1 MYIRLSKIM
10 TKNYYQKILN
20 EAINRAKQEYESI
33 PNLSFN
39 ESIYNQLV
47 DIKKTVVD
55 ENYAYT
61 EAEADK
67 KYPLGVMAIRNFD
80 GYDKFEYKDMLVD
93 ISYGISRYPTM
104 SEE

>member
-1 MYIRLSKIM
+1 MYIRLSKVM
-10 TKNYYQKILN
+10 TKKYYRKIVN
-20 EAINRAKQEYESI
+20 EAINIAKQEYESF

-39 ESIYNQLV
+39 VSIYNQLV
-47 DIKKTVVD
+47 DIKKSVVD
-55 ENYAYT
+55 ENCVYTIEEAYN
-61 EAEADK
+61 